1 MLAVAPLMLLT
12 NYIKRLC
19 NAHPSEKDR
28 RITYV
33 ELTEAGKT
41 LIEEIFPMHAK
52 RIAEAFEQLSSE
64 ELTLLQKLYEK

>member
-12 NYIKRLC
+12 NYIKGYVTRTPVKRPTHYL
-19 NAHPSEKDR
+19 R
-28 RITYV
+28 RINRSW
-33 ELTEAGKT
+33 KT

>member
-1 MLAVAPLMLLT
+1 MLLT

-41 LIEEIFPMHAK
+41 LIEEIFPTHAK

>member
-1 MLAVAPLMLLT
+1 MLLT

-41 LIEEIFPMHAK
+41 LIEEIFRRM
-52 RIAEAFEQLSSE
+52 QSE
-64 ELTLLQKLYEK
+64 LQKHLNNSLPKN